1 MSLRPARWEAW
12 SWGFGF
18 RAPLRGRPHPLGRP
32 AAEVH
37 ETAEACEVMLEL
49 TGVEK
54 EAPTSG
60 AKTATSKSPQAIA
73 HDKLEA

>member
-1 MSLRPARWEAW
+1 M
-12 SWGFGF
+12 
-18 RAPLRGRPHPLGRP
+18 
-32 AAEVH
+32 H
-37 ETAEACEVMLEL
+37 ETAEACEVILEL

-60 AKTATSKSPQAIA
+60 AKTTTSKSPQAIA